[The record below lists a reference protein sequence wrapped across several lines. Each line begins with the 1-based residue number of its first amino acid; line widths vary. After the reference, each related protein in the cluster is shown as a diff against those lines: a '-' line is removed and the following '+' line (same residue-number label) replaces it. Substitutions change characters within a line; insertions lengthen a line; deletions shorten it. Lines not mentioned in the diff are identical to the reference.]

1 MNYQKAVKAI
11 SSKGLTK
18 DLINKFS
25 IINAAKYFSWRIF
38 QNYLVFL
45 SAKKYIKYFSGTT
58 LNDLWKSSGMSEKN
72 AKNITKPDSNF
83 ALTFVDHYLF
93 QDINF
98 NGHWLINIIYI
109 PKKVINVYNSYTLN
123 PWLRNL
129 STDFTLNDSLFGC
142 VKLTKNAD
150 PDKYKYRGY
159 GIGFDS
165 SLEFSL
171 TDGSMGKN
179 AIIFGADVRFS
190 VDIDNKNKDI
200 LILGEGASQGLYDT
214 ILTAEAIYPINLRQL
229 NKRFKLSLH
238 YNESNN
244 FLFVNTTNIYQFKEK
259 DYTLCLGNILKDF
272 AINNIKNRINRN
284 CK

>member
-1 MNYQKAVKAI
+1 
-11 SSKGLTK
+11 
-18 DLINKFS
+18 
-25 IINAAKYFSWRIF
+25 
-38 QNYLVFL
+38 
-45 SAKKYIKYFSGTT
+45 
-58 LNDLWKSSGMSEKN
+58 
-72 AKNITKPDSNF
+72 
-83 ALTFVDHYLF
+83 
-93 QDINF
+93 
-98 NGHWLINIIYI
+98 
-109 PKKVINVYNSYTLN
+109 
-123 PWLRNL
+123 
-129 STDFTLNDSLFGC
+129 
-142 VKLTKNAD
+142 
-150 PDKYKYRGY
+150 
-159 GIGFDS
+159 
-165 SLEFSL
+165 
-171 TDGSMGKN
+171 MGKN

-238 YNESNN
+238 YNESN

>member
-1 MNYQKAVKAI
+1 M
-11 SSKGLTK
+11 
-18 DLINKFS
+18 
-25 IINAAKYFSWRIF
+25 F

-45 SAKKYIKYFSGTT
+45 PAKKYIKYFSGTT
-58 LNDLWKSSGMSEKN
+58 QNDLWKSTGMSEEN

-83 ALTFVDHYLF
+83 SLTFADHYVF

-98 NGHWLINIIYI
+98 NGHCLINIIYI
-109 PKKVINVYNSYTLN
+109 PKKVINVYISDTLN

-150 PDKYKYRGY
+150 PDKYKYSGY

-171 TDGSMGKN
+171 TNGSMGKN
-179 AIIFGADVRFS
+179 VIIFGADVRSS

-214 ILTAEAIYPINLRQL
+214 ILTAEAIYPINLRKL

-238 YNESNN
+238 YNGSNN
-244 FLFVNTTNIYQFKEK
+244 FLFVNTTNIYQFKFK
-259 DYTLCLGNILKDF
+259 RLYTVF
-272 AINNIKNRINRN
+272 R
-284 CK
+284 